1 MFVFVLRTKRFK
13 EKKIVLVS
21 NFCSSVSDD
30 QIEVV
35 IQGLTQEEVQVIA
48 M

>member
-1 MFVFVLRTKRFK
+1 MCLFVLRTKRFK

-21 NFCSSVSDD
+21 NFGLSVSDD
-30 QIEVV
+30 QIDVV
-35 IQGLTQEEVQVIA
+35 IQGLSQEEVQVIA